1 MVFSIADEQRSG
13 CEALAPEPLIAY
25 LGHKVA
31 AMSDRLRL
39 APQSLMDAAEQR
51 QRLSAAGAEL
61 VDGQGVERVVTLLFD
76 EKRSR

>member
-1 MVFSIADEQRSG
+1 
-13 CEALAPEPLIAY
+13 
-25 LGHKVA
+25 
-31 AMSDRLRL
+31 MSDRLRL
-39 APQSLMDAAEQR
+39 APESLLDAAEQR

>member
-1 MVFSIADEQRSG
+1 MQQHEPPSDL
-13 CEALAPEPLIAY
+13 ALASEQLIAY

-31 AMSDRLRL
+31 VVSDRLRL

-61 VDGQGVERVVTLLFD
+61 VDGQGVERVVALLFD